1 MKQNLAL
8 SVLSII
14 NYPKNQALKETNLSV
29 RAEARTHM
37 NERNDR
43 AVRN

>member
-14 NYPKNQALKETNLSV
+14 NYPKNQALKETNL
-29 RAEARTHM
+29 RDALKRIPT
-37 NERNDR
+37 
-43 AVRN
+43 